1 MKVDSLL
8 VDKLS
13 DLVENVN
20 HLYYRYV
27 GSTFMINLSKQYK
40 GVVDVLDVDNTGRI
54 ECKLRLYRRASGLLA
69 HEIGVTLS
77 PGELDEVYV
86 LSSNPYSRGVRL
98 LDLSVIISQRGSL
111 RFLWS
116 LGECVQAIQRNEE
129 KLAFIKLLEE
139 FGIWSSKD
147 RIQK

>member
-40 GVVDVLDVDNTGRI
+40 GVVDVSDVDNT
-54 ECKLRLYRRASGLLA
+54 
-69 HEIGVTLS
+69 
-77 PGELDEVYV
+77 
-86 LSSNPYSRGVRL
+86 
-98 LDLSVIISQRGSL
+98 
-111 RFLWS
+111 
-116 LGECVQAIQRNEE
+116 
-129 KLAFIKLLEE
+129 
-139 FGIWSSKD
+139 
-147 RIQK
+147 